1 MKLESFIQR
10 IGGTAQFRRNQV
22 PVLPPVLGPAVR
34 FPYGAFQLKAKI
46 TKGAQ
51 YEIQATTDLQ
61 HWHTISTDTAAEE
74 TIEYV
79 DSDASKF
86 SHRFYRIVAGVVRS
100 ANVMGYASTTLPPGF
115 SMIANPF
122 DARSNT
128 VSDLLK
134 DMPEGTKI
142 NKFDT
147 RFFQMNENIF
157 RGGTWSN
164 ASEKL
169 VPGEG
174 AILFNP
180 TSDYKSLSFVGDVMQ
195 GNLSIPIAGGFSV
208 RSSMVPQAGRL
219 HTDLGFPI
227 AEGDVIH
234 LFDRDRQKYVL
245 YPYDPVTWTAN
256 PPIVSV
262 GESFWVAKTS
272 PGNWTRSILLN
283 S

>member
-1 MKLESFIQR
+1 MQR
-10 IGGTAQFRRNQV
+10 IGGTAQFRRSQI
-22 PVLPPVLGPAVR
+22 PVLPAVLGPAVR
-34 FPYGAFQLKAKI
+34 FPYGAFQLKARI

-61 HWHTISTDTAAEE
+61 HWQTICTDTAEHEA
-74 TIEYV
+74 IEYV

-86 SHRFYRIVAGVVRS
+86 SCRFYRILAGIVQS

-122 DARSNT
+122 DAPSNFI
-128 VSDLLK
+128 SDLLK
-134 DMPEGTKI
+134 DMPDGTKI

-147 RFFQMNENIF
+147 RFFQMTENVF
-157 RGGTWSN
+157 RGGKWSN
-164 ASEKL
+164 PSEKL

-174 AILFNP
+174 AILHNP
-180 TSDYKSLSFVGDVMQ
+180 TSDYKTLSFVGDVMQ
-195 GNLSIPIAGGFSV
+195 GNLSIPIAGGFSI
-208 RSSMVPQAGRL
+208 RSSLVPQAGRL
-219 HTDLGFPI
+219 HTDLAFPI

-245 YPYDPVTWTAN
+245 YPYDAAAWASN

-262 GESFWVAKTS
+262 SESFWVAKTS
-272 PGNWTRSILLN
+272 PGNWTRNFILN
-283 S
+283 T